1 MPHRS
6 GMVVHFIVSWY
17 GPRVALYSQLS
28 GKAKA
33 SKVSEAFSGISEKST
48 HIGLVDLLE
57 PRESHSSWIV
67 TIRPPLFINGTRRR
81 LPKSQAAHQNKP
93 YRIINESTHGNAHP
107 QKWLPHKKHCWSMWC
122 WPVSRIAFDGT
133 AEHSRVAAFEWLSSV
148 KPKSAPEL
156 VASFEL
162 TYEAA
167 TR

>member
-33 SKVSEAFSGISEKST
+33 SKVSEAFSGISEVPT

-57 PRESHSSWIV
+57 RRESHSSWIV

-81 LPKSQAAHQNKP
+81 LPKSQAAHQN
-93 YRIINESTHGNAHP
+93 
-107 QKWLPHKKHCWSMWC
+107 
-122 WPVSRIAFDGT
+122 
-133 AEHSRVAAFEWLSSV
+133 
-148 KPKSAPEL
+148 
-156 VASFEL
+156 
-162 TYEAA
+162 
-167 TR
+167 